1 MILWNLNINIITM
14 VYKAHDNALHTTED
28 TSPQFQLI
36 LMRLLS
42 IHERIYSPISYR
54 VQSYKKSDTYT
65 SFMLKSRCF

>member
-14 VYKAHDNALHTTED
+14 VYKARDKALLTTED
-28 TSPQFQLI
+28 TIPQFQLI

-65 SFMLKSRCF
+65 NFMLKSRCF